1 MKKIQEECV
10 TLVIHK
16 REKIFKDVDVKT
28 GKEKKWKLEKKE
40 VKFVMSS
47 YERLK
52 NFPKADRLRGCATF
66 LQFKKFKI
74 DDSLKLTFANFCQC
88 RLCPMCAKRRSL
100 KVFSQTS
107 KIMNIIKDDYAFLF
121 LTLTLKTCENEEL
134 KEQMDLMFKSFN
146 KMFQRKA
153 IKQISKGWFR
163 ALEIVHDPQV
173 KITKEMY
180 KKKKDYYDFR
190 GLKVGDDNPNYT
202 KYHAHLHV
210 IVAVNKSYFT
220 SRYYLNHDEWVKL
233 WKESTKVNYDPI
245 VNIKRFN
252 RNRNIQKSVNE
263 AAKYTV
269 KSSDY
274 IIKNDMELTDKVIE
288 TLDKALAY
296 RRLVAYGGR
305 LKEVHKELNL
315 DDPIDGDL
323 VNAEIEDEVR
333 FDDFMILNVRWNVGL
348 QNYFIDDEFEA

>member
-1 MKKIQEECV
+1 MKKSQIQCKAEAIQNPKKE
-10 TLVIHK
+10 
-16 REKIFKDVDVKT
+16 FKDINVKT
-28 GKEKKWKLEKKE
+28 GKEKKWSLAKRNSLF
-40 VKFVMSS
+40 VKNS
-47 YERLK
+47 YERSG
-52 NFPKADRLRGCATF
+52 NVSKADRLRGCATF
-66 LQFKKFKI
+66 LQFKKFKV
-74 DDSLKLTFANFCQC
+74 DGSLKLVFANFCQC
-88 RLCPMCAKRRSL
+88 RLCPTCAERRSL
-100 KVFSQTS
+100 KIFAQTS
-107 KIMNIIKDDYAFLF
+107 KIMNVIKDDYAFLF
-121 LTLTLKTCENEEL
+121 LTLTLKTCEGENL
-134 KEQMDLMFKSFN
+134 QDQLDLMFKSFN

-163 ALEIVHDPQV
+163 ALEIVHDPKA

-180 KKKKDYYDFR
+180 KRKKDYYDLR
-190 GLKVGDDNPNYT
+190 DLKVGDDNPNYK
-202 KYHAHLHV
+202 KYHAHFHIV
-210 IVAVNKSYFT
+210 IAVRKGYFR
-220 SRYYLNHDEWVKL
+220 SKDYLSHDKWVSI
-233 WKESTKVNYDPI
+233 WRESTKVNYDPV

-252 RNRNIQKSVNE
+252 KNKNIQKSVNE

-274 IIKNDMELTDKVIE
+274 IIKNDENLTDNVIE

-315 DDPIDGDL
+315 DDPVDGDL